1 MIAIIGLGNIGSSYE
16 KTYHNM
22 GFVTVTKFAE
32 KNGFTFSKNKYHG
45 VIAEGMY
52 NGEKVV
58 ILKPSTYMNAS
69 GLSVKELVNMLKL
82 DLKNILVVYD
92 DIDLPCGN
100 IRIRQSGSAGTHNGM
115 RSIVEYLNSTDF
127 PRLRIG
133 IGRDERMNLG
143 DYVLSRV
150 SNENYEKLVPA
161 FDKAVD
167 MIEQFIIVKG
177 DVNKVKVN

>member
-1 MIAIIGLGNIGSSYE
+1 MIAIVGLGNIGAMYE

-22 GFVTVTKFAE
+22 GFVAVSRFAQ
-32 KNGFTFSKNKYHG
+32 KNGFTFSKSKYSAS
-45 VIAEGMY
+45 VAEGVY

-58 ILKPSTYMNAS
+58 ILKPSTFMNAS
-69 GLSVKELVNMLKL
+69 GQSVKQVVKMLKL
-82 DLKNILVVYD
+82 DLKEILVVYD

-100 IRIRQSGSAGTHNGM
+100 IRVRQSGSAGTHNGM
-115 RSIVEYLNSTDF
+115 RSIVEHLGSTDF

-133 IGRDERMNLG
+133 IGRDERMNLA

-150 SNENYEKLVPA
+150 SEQNSQLLEPA

-167 MIEQFIIVKG
+167 IIEQFIKCKG
-177 DVNKVKVN
+177 DVNKIKVN